1 MRHLVIGQSCAGP
14 VNLNVVGQTQ
24 LKTSPCS
31 LFIKVSIFTYFLKA
45 YLLSVGVP
53 HVVRWGGGLSVGAVA
68 VVDGRAVAPLRLP
81 QVEGFIR
88 RSRQLL
94 RVKIMKIRG
103 KERERK
109 IENKRERVLVR
120 PNIANRWVNSPVST
134 DIEID
139 RKIERNIP
147 ENDQWLESGERE
159 RQIDRKIDKEI

>member
-1 MRHLVIGQSCAGP
+1 M
-14 VNLNVVGQTQ
+14 
-24 LKTSPCS
+24 
-31 LFIKVSIFTYFLKA
+31 
-45 YLLSVGVP
+45 
-53 HVVRWGGGLSVGAVA
+53 A

-147 ENDQWLESGERE
+147 ENDQ
-159 RQIDRKIDKEI
+159 